1 MSKIEKYFKKIDEQT
16 NFAYQAAKSSKL
28 KGFDNSLC
36 VEIGITKDISQRV
49 ETLVSILAPQV
60 LDSSIAKRVIE
71 LEKKYGK
78 LDWRIAFEIGYEV
91 ATEKFCKFKDKK
103 EAMEIGIRIGFA
115 YLTLGVVSAPIEGFI
130 NLDIKKRFDNQEYI
144 AINYAGPIRA
154 AGGTAGAVSVLL
166 CDFIRNKMGYAN
178 YDPNIQELKRYFIE
192 IKDYNDR
199 CVKLQYMPT
208 QKEIEFLIKNIGVE
222 ISGESTEKTEV
233 SNYKDLDRVNTN
245 RIRGGMCLIVAECII
260 QKAPKIYKRINEW
273 GSDFSMQKWL
283 FLKDFLNL
291 QKKIK
296 SESNNSLNI
305 NTLEKFNKILPNY
318 NILKDVIA
326 GRPVFSFPMK
336 KGGFRLRYGRNRV
349 SGFAS
354 SSISSATYEILDNF
368 IGVGTQLRIER
379 PGKSTII
386 TPCDTIEGPIV
397 KLKNDDVVKL
407 NKKDD
412 AIKLKSEIKE
422 ILHLGDILLNYGD
435 FYENNHILVPN
446 GYCEEEW
453 VLELLNNI
461 NN

>member
-1 MSKIEKYFKKIDEQT
+1 
-16 NFAYQAAKSSKL
+16 
-28 KGFDNSLC
+28 
-36 VEIGITKDISQRV
+36 
-49 ETLVSILAPQV
+49 
-60 LDSSIAKRVIE
+60 
-71 LEKKYGK
+71 
-78 LDWRIAFEIGYEV
+78 
-91 ATEKFCKFKDKK
+91 
-103 EAMEIGIRIGFA
+103 
-115 YLTLGVVSAPIEGFI
+115 
-130 NLDIKKRFDNQEYI
+130 
-144 AINYAGPIRA
+144 
-154 AGGTAGAVSVLL
+154 
-166 CDFIRNKMGYAN
+166 
-178 YDPNIQELKRYFIE
+178 
-192 IKDYNDR
+192 
-199 CVKLQYMPT
+199 
-208 QKEIEFLIKNIGVE
+208 
-222 ISGESTEKTEV
+222 
-233 SNYKDLDRVNTN
+233 
-245 RIRGGMCLIVAECII
+245 
-260 QKAPKIYKRINEW
+260 
-273 GSDFSMQKWL
+273 
-283 FLKDFLNL
+283 FLNL